1 MKNPD
6 RCFQLYWLTDQICL
20 TVLSMDNLTK
30 LDKVTASHSRLIV
43 DGTIIF
49 TAYFLGC
56 CNYTTGLSFILAV
69 KKMPVIYI
77 IYIQMQMWLAGAL
90 WFYSLCRSQLTLST
104 AQSICPHRLWY
115 CHALCKC
122 TAPCRKRRGCCSPD
136 LQPCSVRIYCQ
147 DCVGVYRLG
156 LRFSFITPLLAGQ
169 PVPFYGFTKGVFI
182 AGLLSVLNCNTV
194 QSGVNVTVALLH
206 THTSSLLPH

>member
-69 KKMPVIYI
+69 KKN
-77 IYIQMQMWLAGAL
+77 A
-90 WFYSLCRSQLTLST
+90 
-104 AQSICPHRLWY
+104 
-115 CHALCKC
+115 
-122 TAPCRKRRGCCSPD
+122 
-136 LQPCSVRIYCQ
+136 
-147 DCVGVYRLG
+147 
-156 LRFSFITPLLAGQ
+156 
-169 PVPFYGFTKGVFI
+169 
-182 AGLLSVLNCNTV
+182 CN
-194 QSGVNVTVALLH
+194 LHYLH
-206 THTSSLLPH
+206 TNADVTSWGTVVL